1 MITVTLMFWVGLVVS
16 SIRQALATLLAPN
29 ATQFTDNGR

>member
-1 MITVTLMFWVGLVVS
+1 MIVS

-29 ATQFTDNGR
+29 AAQFTDNGR